1 MTDPLD
7 LSRSITIWNPSTRM
21 FFSRVGKTSPAG
33 SEISGIFFSVSCQA
47 SGFRWYVA
55 GATYDFGEPANYR
68 D

>member
-1 MTDPLD
+1 
-7 LSRSITIWNPSTRM
+7 M

-33 SEISGIFFSVSCQA
+33 SEISGILFSVSCQA